1 MDLTLALAEKLG
13 SFSLLILL
21 GFLAVRSGL
30 MSYESSRALSRFGLY
45 ILTPC
50 AMLDAFQY
58 EFEAAKLQGMGLS
71 MLACL
76 IAAAVF
82 ALLTGLGKR
91 LFHLNTIERLSLEY
105 PNAGNLMIPLVA
117 GSMGS
122 EWVIYL
128 CPCFF
133 LFNLFM
139 FTHGQSAMQGKRGF
153 HLDMLLKNA
162 VVLAMFLGL
171 LFFLLDWQLP
181 GLLGETVHSLAD
193 MMGPTFMFTVG
204 MILGHANLRQVFA
217 QRRAWGICA
226 GRLLL
231 YPAVTMLVLRLC
243 PLQDLHPQ
251 ATQILAIVC
260 LAAGAPVAVTVTQFA
275 QMYREE
281 GEAIQASALN
291 ILSTVLCLAT
301 MPGVAWLYQRLFS

>member
-1 MDLTLALAEKLG
+1 MDLTLALAEKIG

-133 LFNLFM
+133 LFNLFS
-139 FTHGQSAMQGKRGF
+139 G
-153 HLDMLLKNA
+153 
-162 VVLAMFLGL
+162 
-171 LFFLLDWQLP
+171 
-181 GLLGETVHSLAD
+181 
-193 MMGPTFMFTVG
+193 
-204 MILGHANLRQVFA
+204 
-217 QRRAWGICA
+217 
-226 GRLLL
+226 
-231 YPAVTMLVLRLC
+231 
-243 PLQDLHPQ
+243 
-251 ATQILAIVC
+251 
-260 LAAGAPVAVTVTQFA
+260 
-275 QMYREE
+275 
-281 GEAIQASALN
+281 
-291 ILSTVLCLAT
+291 
-301 MPGVAWLYQRLFS
+301 